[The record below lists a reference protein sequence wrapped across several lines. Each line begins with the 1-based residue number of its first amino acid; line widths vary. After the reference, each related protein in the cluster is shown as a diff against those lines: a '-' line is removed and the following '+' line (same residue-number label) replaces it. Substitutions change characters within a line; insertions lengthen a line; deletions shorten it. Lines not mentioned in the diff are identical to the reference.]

1 MELEIFTVD
10 AFTDRPFSGNPAA
23 VCVVRRP
30 EQLRALSEPLMQAIA
45 AEMNLS
51 ETAFVSPA
59 SLQREEDG
67 GGSGGDGAVETC
79 STFSLRWFTPTRE
92 VPLCGHATLATSAV
106 IFHALG
112 HHESDT
118 LTFSTRES
126 GLLKA
131 RREEGNYITLDFPI
145 GRCVPAAEEEG
156 RQLRELVRLAV
167 GDAPVADLQYCGAR
181 NKLLVRLGDGTGRA
195 GLEALRPAVASLPS
209 ARQPSWMDIRGV
221 IVTARGGGGSEYDFL
236 SRYFA
241 PWNGIPE
248 DPVTGSAHTV
258 LADYWSRVL
267 GKAELMGRQCSPRG
281 GDVRVRVDGDRVF
294 LSGKACIVVRGTL
307 KVESDTK

>member
-30 EQLRALSEPLMQAIA
+30 EQLRALSEPVMQAIA

-59 SLQREEDG
+59 SQREDG
-67 GGSGGDGAVETC
+67 GDAVEAC
-79 STFSLRWFTPTRE
+79 SAFTLRWFTPTRE

-106 IFHALG
+106 LFHALG
-112 HHESDT
+112 HESNT
-118 LTFSTRES
+118 LSFSTRES
-126 GLLKA
+126 GVLKA
-131 RREEGNYITLDFPI
+131 SREGDYITLDFPI
-145 GRCVPAAEEEG
+145 GRCVPAE
-156 RQLRELVRLAV
+156 RDQLRELIRLTVA
-167 GDAPVADLQYCGAR
+167 DAPVTDLQYCGAR
-181 NKLLVRLGDGTGRA
+181 NKLLVRLGDATGRS
-195 GLEALRPAVASLPS
+195 GLESLRPAVPSLPS
-209 ARQPSWMDIRGV
+209 ARQPAGMDIRGV
-221 IVTARGGGGSEYDFL
+221 IVTARGGAGTEYDFL

-267 GKAELMGRQCSPRG
+267 GKGELMGRQCSPRG
-281 GDVRVRVDGDRVF
+281 GDVRVRVDGDWVF
-294 LSGKACIVVRGTL
+294 LSGKACIVVRGML
-307 KVESDTK
+307 HLELDTK

>member
-30 EQLRALSEPLMQAIA
+30 EQLRALSEPVMQAIA

-59 SLQREEDG
+59 GQQEDG
-67 GGSGGDGAVETC
+67 GGSDDALKAC

-112 HHESDT
+112 HKSNT
-118 LTFSTRES
+118 LSFSTRES
-126 GLLKA
+126 GVLKA
-131 RREEGNYITLDFPI
+131 TREEDYITLDFPI
-145 GRCVPAAEEEG
+145 GRCVPADKD
-156 RQLRELVRLAV
+156 QLQELIRLTVA
-167 GDAPVADLQYCGAR
+167 DAPVTDLQYCGER
-181 NKLLVRLGDGTGRA
+181 NKLLVRLGDATGQS
-195 GLEALRPAVASLPS
+195 GLELLQPATPSLPS
-209 ARQPSWMDIRGV
+209 ACQPPGMDIRGV
-221 IVTARGGGGSEYDFL
+221 IVTVRGEGTEYDFF

-258 LADYWSRVL
+258 LADYWSGVL
-267 GKAELMGRQCSPRG
+267 GKGELRGRQCSPRG

-294 LSGKACIVVRGTL
+294 LSGMACIVVRGTL
-307 KVESDTK
+307 MFESDVK